1 MQCTRVAFI
10 VELASNI
17 LIFTSLLLTKDLI
30 LLSGDGVLGRYVLP
44 SWNATLPPQ
53 MCEEKGISPQLRD
66 TDYLA

>member
-30 LLSGDGVLGRYVLP
+30 LLPVDGGVGAVCITQLECNP
-44 SWNATLPPQ
+44 SSSNV
-53 MCEEKGISPQLRD
+53 
-66 TDYLA
+66 